1 MTSAVS
7 CTSFFKFLQFVPFKP
22 YFLHSVLDLSNTV
35 VLLKF
40 LLPAFVSSWQLASH
54 NFIPFCC
61 LCCCY
66 LYHISLLLFHQFI
79 LSYKTLES
87 YALLLFHSHLIQ
99 SNSLLLPFFALYKS
113 WFFIFLCF
121 LFISCPLHLPCFP
134 LMQIHSHSYLSFI
147 FALSALLRSPCL
159 YFFLYSCVL
168 PNIRCS
174 HSSYECNVLCR
185 METELNL
192 FLRWVRICHKAA
204 MPK

>member
-1 MTSAVS
+1 MAQSLGMYSCMQSAFLVYFSSLTITAAFPYVPNSFFFLHSSLNSSRSYLDLCEFSILAFSSLTFFCSLFHLFFCMTSAVS

-113 WFFIFLCF
+113 
-121 LFISCPLHLPCFP
+121 
-134 LMQIHSHSYLSFI
+134 
-147 FALSALLRSPCL
+147 
-159 YFFLYSCVL
+159 
-168 PNIRCS
+168 
-174 HSSYECNVLCR
+174 
-185 METELNL
+185 
-192 FLRWVRICHKAA
+192 
-204 MPK
+204 